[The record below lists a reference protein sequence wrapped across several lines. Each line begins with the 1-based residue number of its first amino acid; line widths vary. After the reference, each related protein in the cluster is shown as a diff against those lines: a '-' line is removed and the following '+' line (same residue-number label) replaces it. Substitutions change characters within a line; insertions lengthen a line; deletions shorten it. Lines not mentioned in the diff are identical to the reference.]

1 MKKSLPVLL
10 LFVLLSGCAEKN
22 EVFDPAAAFSTAE
35 QSMQKGDYGK
45 ARKAYQEI
53 QEKAPEKS
61 YDPAVMLRIA
71 DTYFGEEKYEEA
83 FVEYQAFLNYHPA
96 NKSASY
102 AQFQLALCS
111 YNQLSTIDRDP
122 ELTRAALREFQ
133 ALLRKYPG
141 SSYEEQAKAHVTI
154 CLDRLA
160 QYEFYVARFY
170 QKKGSFRAAIGRFER
185 LLADY
190 PGSSVEK
197 DSLYEVA
204 VSYLNVGEGD
214 RAKAKLDLLAQRYPS
229 MADRAALLMAKLG
242 TKSE

>member
-22 EVFDPAAAFSTAE
+22 EVFDAAAAFSTAE

-96 NKSASY
+96 NKGAPY

-133 ALLRKYPG
+133 TLLRKYPG
-141 SSYEEQAKAHVTI
+141 SSYEEQAKEYIAV

-170 QKKGSFRAAIGRFER
+170 QKKGAYRAAIGRFEK
-185 LLADY
+185 LLAEY
-190 PGSSVEK
+190 PGASVEK
-197 DSLYEVA
+197 DALFDIGA
-204 VSYLNVGEGD
+204 SYLNVGD
-214 RAKAKLDLLAQRYPS
+214 RDQAKAKLDMLARKYPS
-229 MADRAALLMAKLG
+229 MAEKAASLM
-242 TKSE
+242 ER